1 VQETQN
7 GPPRPEH
14 APLLLDRIEQ
24 LGRIEEMIEAAGGG
38 RGALA
43 SVLGAPGEGK
53 TSLLAAATELASARG
68 MRVLG
73 ARGSHLEA
81 TYALGAVRQL
91 LEPPLRDGT
100 AAASA
105 AVLEGPASVGAAA
118 LTRGT
123 DLDAAERSGLGMSA
137 AHVLHGLY
145 WLLAAL
151 AEQGPPLLLCVDDA
165 HWVDELSLQWLA
177 YLRLR
182 LDGLPVLVLAASRP
196 VGESSPGALTALLGD
211 TNAVTV
217 AVGPLQLEAV
227 EALVAQRLGPGA
239 AADPG
244 LAERCH
250 QLTCGNPFALN
261 ELLAELARR
270 GLDADGIALAEIGR
284 VAPEPLTRNTLARL
298 GRLGPRAVAAARSL
312 AVLDDAAPLRRVA
325 ALGELEPS
333 HAAEAVQD
341 LAGEGVARVEQTGAV
356 AFAHPLLRSAV
367 YDSMPASARAHLHER
382 AAAALTGE
390 RADPETV
397 AAHLLLCEPSG
408 KSATVDA
415 LRAAAQ
421 AAIRR
426 GAATG
431 AVSYLR
437 RALIEPPEPDARGAL
452 LAELAGAELLVR
464 SPDAVGHLREALAE
478 RFDPV
483 QQARLRWTLADALLF
498 QGGWDEAL
506 RSLEQAVLDAQAAQE
521 PDLGLR
527 LEGRLIALRTLDAR
541 GAGVGVEEL
550 TRLLQMAD
558 DSDLAGARPLRLN
571 LALLLTVRGGPPER
585 SLGLIER
592 GLDDGAFLAAET
604 ADAIEA
610 VHAAFGLVLL
620 DRLPAALALTAA
632 MLRDAARRG
641 SVLGF
646 LAGSSFQALAHV
658 RAGRPADA
666 EADLAGA
673 LELAAE
679 HGLHFTIPFTASYL
693 ALALAE
699 QGREREALALLE
711 GVQLPAPL
719 AGTPAG
725 LTLLGVR
732 GRMRRACGQRDA
744 AIEDL
749 RACGRACET
758 IGVLNP
764 NVVPWRSE
772 LALALAADSPAE
784 AERLAAEELAL
795 ARRAHS
801 PRAVGVALTAQA
813 ALAAADDRARL
824 LEAAIATLE
833 TVPAPLEL
841 ARALIDLGA
850 HMRRGGSRNAARDPL
865 RRGLEIAERCGAQPL
880 GARAREELL
889 AAGGRPRRPWLSGVR
904 SLTPSELRVAR
915 MAASGM
921 SNGEIAQTLFITT
934 QTVKGHLS
942 AAYRKLHIAGREH
955 LDAALREPD

>member
-1 VQETQN
+1 MQETQD
-7 GPPRPEH
+7 GPPRPDH
-14 APLLLDRIEQ
+14 VPLLLDRAEQ
-24 LGRIEEMIEAAGGG
+24 LGQIEGLIEAAVGG

-43 SVLGAPGEGK
+43 SILGAPGEGK
-53 TSLLAAATELASARG
+53 TSLLAAASEIASARG
-68 MRVLG
+68 MRVLS

-81 TYALGAVRQL
+81 THALGAVRQM
-91 LEPPLRDGT
+91 LEPPLREGT
-100 AAASA
+100 ATAPA
-105 AVLEGPASVGAAA
+105 AVMVGPAGIGAAA
-118 LTRGT
+118 LTGGG
-123 DLDAAERSGLGMSA
+123 DLDAAERNGLGMSA

-151 AEQGPPLLLCVDDA
+151 ADQGPLLLCVDDA

-177 YLRLR
+177 YLRRR
-182 LDGLPVLVLAASRP
+182 LDGLAVLVLAASRP
-196 VGESSPGALTALLGD
+196 VCESSPGVLTALLGD

-217 AVGPLQLEAV
+217 TVGPLQREAV
-227 EALVAQRLGPGA
+227 EALVAQRLGRE
-239 AADPG
+239 AADPV

-250 QLTCGNPFALN
+250 ELTCGNPFALSV
-261 ELLAELARR
+261 LLAEVARR

-284 VAPEPLTRNTLARL
+284 VAPESLTRNVLARL
-298 GRLGPRAVAAARSL
+298 GRLGPRALAAARSL
-312 AVLDDAAPLRRVA
+312 AVLDDSAPVRQVA
-325 ALGELEPS
+325 ALGELEPAQ
-333 HAAEAVQD
+333 AALAVQD
-341 LAGEGVARVEQTGAV
+341 LAGEGVARVERTGAV

-382 AAAALTGE
+382 AAEALSSE
-390 RADPETV
+390 RADLETI
-397 AAHLLLCEPSG
+397 AAHLMLCEPAGRSG
-408 KSATVDA
+408 TVDA
-415 LRAAAQ
+415 LRAAAH
-421 AAIRR
+421 AAVRR
-426 GAATG
+426 GAAAG

-452 LAELAGAELLVR
+452 LAELAGAELLIR
-464 SPDAVGHLREALAE
+464 SPEAVGRLREALVE
-478 RFDPV
+478 RFDPA

-506 RSLEQAVLDAQAAQE
+506 GSLGQAVLDAQAGQE

-550 TRLLQMAD
+550 TRLLQLAD
-558 DSDLAGARPLRLN
+558 DSDLDGARPLRLN
-571 LALLLTVRGGPPER
+571 LALLLAVRGGPPER

-592 GLDDGAFLAAET
+592 GLDGGAFLAAET

-610 VHAAFGLVLL
+610 VHAAFALVLL
-620 DRLPAALALTAA
+620 DRLPDALSLTAA

-673 LELAAE
+673 LELAGE

-699 QGREREALALLE
+699 QGRESEALALLE
-711 GVQLPAPL
+711 SVQLPGPL

-725 LTLLGVR
+725 VTLLGVR

-744 AIEDL
+744 AIQDL

-772 LALALAADSPAE
+772 LALAIAADSPAE

-795 ARRAHS
+795 ARQAHS

-813 ALAAADDRARL
+813 AVAAADRRARL
-824 LEAAIATLE
+824 LETAIATLQD
-833 TVPAPLEL
+833 VPAPLEL

-850 HMRRGGSRNAARDPL
+850 HLRRGGARTAARDPL

-880 GARAREELL
+880 GGRAREELL

-942 AAYRKLHIAGREH
+942 AAYRKLQIAGR
-955 LDAALREPD
+955 DQVGAALREPD